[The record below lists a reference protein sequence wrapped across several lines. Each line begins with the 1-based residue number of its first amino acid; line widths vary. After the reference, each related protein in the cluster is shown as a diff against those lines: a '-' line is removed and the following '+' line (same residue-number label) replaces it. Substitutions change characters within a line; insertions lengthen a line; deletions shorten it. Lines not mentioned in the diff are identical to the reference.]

1 MSIQVHPDIPD
12 EKAWQQGRRIYIRCG
27 YKSTLNG
34 QLRELG
40 AKWDGDENALWVG
53 TGKRDQVIPL
63 ILAQAERAAATEA
76 VKDSGLWVKIPFA
89 ASDVRDQAKKLGARW
104 DGARKEWAMPS
115 ADALATVQTLLSA
128 AAAEEAQRE
137 AAAKAKTAAAAA
149 RTEDDILSESGRTVC
164 GERKSLTGR
173 LDGHGRRPWAEQAK
187 PQPGDIRI
195 TVDGVRVLVL
205 SSTVDFWSDQDQADF
220 GPSREP
226 GWYYTYACVAVE
238 PTAEEVSDDAARAA
252 ELADAEEIAAV
263 AEAVRK
269 GVDYLPESQAGT
281 RRTAAAAGR
290 IGITTGTTSY
300 GDGEVTLTEDGQVI
314 WYHPGY
320 YDDYRASEGATSDAD
335 LAARVRAVIAGG
347 DRTRSCGRSTY
358 RLTVSRKDNR

>member
-1 MSIQVHPDIPD
+1 LSSQIHPDIPD

-27 YKSTLNG
+27 YNSILNG
-34 QLRELG
+34 QVREIG
-40 AKWDGDENALWVG
+40 GKWDRDEGALWVG

-63 ILAQAERAAATEA
+63 ILAQAERASATEA
-76 VKDSGLWVKIPFA
+76 VKDAGLWVKIPFA
-89 ASDVRDQAKKLGARW
+89 ASNVRDQAKKLGARW

-115 ADALATVQTLLSA
+115 ADALATVQTLLTA
-128 AAAEEAQRE
+128 AATEEAQRE

-205 SSTVDFWSDQDQADF
+205 SSTVDFWFDQDQADF
-220 GPSREP
+220 NPSREP

-238 PTAEEVSDDAARAA
+238 PTASEAAADVARAA
-252 ELADAEEIAAV
+252 VQEDAEEIAAV
-263 AEAVRK
+263 TEAVRK
-269 GVDYLPESQAGT
+269 GVEYMPEIQAGT
-281 RRTAAAAGR
+281 LRTSGAVAGR
-290 IGITTGTTSY
+290 ITVSSGSTGYS
-300 GDGEVTLTEDGQVI
+300 DGEVTLTGDGQVI

-320 YDDYRASEGATSDAD
+320 YDDYRASEGTTSDAD
-335 LAARVRAVIAGG
+335 LAARVYAVIAGG

-358 RLTVSRKDNR
+358 RVTTS